1 MELGKLIAHPLQT
14 LYKIHPGSGNIVPQD
29 ITIEYTKCTCIVL
42 DLQSN
47 NIKILTYGELHI
59 LTDFFEKKK

>member
-1 MELGKLIAHPLQT
+1 MELGKLIAHPLRT

-29 ITIEYTKCTCIVL
+29 ITIKYTKCTCIVL

-47 NIKILTYGELHI
+47 NI
-59 LTDFFEKKK
+59 